1 MAILCADTDFLID
14 LKDQDEKAIRKME
27 QLESRGDTVSTTSVN
42 VAEFYFGAYR
52 AKDKATA
59 LDQADRLLETF
70 PALPL
75 DFAAARLYGQ
85 LSEKLKSN
93 IIEPLDLL
101 IASIVIANRQTLLT
115 RNIKHFEMVPGL
127 TVESW

>member
-1 MAILCADTDFLID
+1 MVVD
-14 LKDQDEKAIRKME
+14 
-27 QLESRGDTVSTTSVN
+27 
-42 VAEFYFGAYR
+42 FGAYR
-52 AKDKATA
+52 AKDKETA
-59 LDQADRLLETF
+59 LDQTDRLLETF

-101 IASIVIANRQTLLT
+101 IASIAIANRQTLLT
-115 RNIKHFEMVPGL
+115 RNIKHFERVPGL